1 MTVYVEVAVY
11 FPRVVGTFHY
21 HLPPDLEV
29 HPGQLVEVPFGREDR
44 PMQGVVLNIVPQPE
58 VEVTKPVT
66 GIVDPEA
73 VLTPQQIALAR
84 HMTRRWLCTLAE
96 AIALMLPPG
105 VARWTETEYRLTPE
119 APPTDQDLSPLE
131 RRLWRVLRERGP
143 LRTGQ
148 LNRLLGHLP
157 WERLL
162 EQWVRRGWVTRRAV
176 LPAPR
181 ARPRTVRAVALAVA
195 PEKVRAA
202 WDRLGRPGSSAQAR
216 RRAVLQLLLDRAPEP
231 LDVGEVYAETRAT
244 SQDLRYLEARGL
256 IRRLTQ
262 DTWRDPLEHIQ
273 ENGQPPPSLTPRQ
286 QQAWKEVRHSLEQAL
301 VQGHRVPPL
310 LLHGVTGSGKTEIYL
325 RAVEYVLRQGRQAL
339 VLVPEIGLATL
350 LVRRFLARFPGQV
363 GVLHSGLTLGQRYDT
378 WRRARRGEIPVLIGA
393 RSAVFAPLPRLG
405 LIVVDESHAESYA
418 NLEHGPYYH
427 AREVALDY
435 ARLVGGVTLLGSATP
450 DVVSMYRAREGVYR
464 LLTLPER
471 VIPGKEPSS
480 VPLPSTSQASLPHV
494 QVVDMREMWKQ
505 GQGGPLSTPLLEA
518 LQETLQRSEQA
529 LLFLNRRGTST
540 HVFCRDCGHVFQCP
554 RCQIP
559 LVFHQS
565 RGQLMCHHCG
575 YHRRWPK
582 RCPVCQ
588 GTHVAGL
595 GWGTEGLEQELRRR
609 FPRARI
615 YRWDRDTA
623 STQQEVDLLLEHFRR
638 GQADI
643 LIGTQVLAKGLD
655 LPQVTLVGIVLAD
668 IGLTLPDYRAPERT
682 FQVLTQV
689 VGRAGRGARPGRAL
703 LQTYMPEHYAIR
715 AAAAQDYEMFYRE
728 ELRHRER
735 LGYPP
740 YTRLVRLEYR
750 ALYEAQA
757 REAAE
762 ALARTL
768 QRWMRETNAR
778 ATQIIGP
785 VPCFFAR
792 RAGRY
797 RWHIL
802 LRGPDPTRILRDR
815 RLPPGWRIQVDPVSL
830 L

>member
-21 HLPPDLEV
+21 HLPPHLEV
-29 HPGQLVEVPFGREDR
+29 QPGQLVEVPFGRENR
-44 PMQGVVLNIVPQPE
+44 PMQGVVLGFVTQPE
-58 VEVTKPVT
+58 VEATKPVT

-73 VLTPQQIALAR
+73 VLTSQQIALAR
-84 HMTRRWLCTLAE
+84 LMTRRWLCTLAE

-105 VARWTETEYRLTPE
+105 VARLTETEYRLTPE
-119 APPTDQDLSPLE
+119 APPTDEHLSPLE
-131 RRLWRVLRERGP
+131 RRLWRLLRERGP
-143 LRTGQ
+143 LRTAQ
-148 LNRLLGHLP
+148 LHRHLGRLP
-157 WERLL
+157 WERLA
-162 EQWVRRGWVTRRAV
+162 EKWVQRGWIATRAV

-181 ARPRTVRAVALAVA
+181 ARPRTVRAVALAVT
-195 PEKVRAA
+195 PEEVRAA
-202 WDRLGRPGSSAQAR
+202 WDHLGRPGSPARER

-231 LDVGEVYAETRAT
+231 LEVGEVYAETGAT
-244 SQDLRYLEARGL
+244 AQDLRYLEERGL

-262 DTWRDPLEHIQ
+262 DTWRDPLAHVQ
-273 ENGQPPPSLTPRQ
+273 EDLQPPPALTPRQ
-286 QQAWKEVRHSLEQAL
+286 QQVWEEVRHSLERAL
-301 VQGHRVPPL
+301 VQGQKVPPI

-325 RAVEYVLRQGRQAL
+325 RAAEYALRQKRQVL

-405 LIVVDESHAESYA
+405 LIVVDESHAEAYA
-418 NLEHGPYYH
+418 NPEHGPYYH
-427 AREVALDY
+427 AREVARDY
-435 ARLVGGVTLLGSATP
+435 ARLVGGVALLGSATP
-450 DVVSMYRAREGVYR
+450 DVVSTYRAREGVYR
-464 LLTLPER
+464 LLVLPER
-471 VIPGKEPSS
+471 VAGGRQRPTADSS
-480 VPLPSTSQASLPHV
+480 APLPHV

-505 GQGGPLSTPLLEA
+505 GRGGPLSTPLLEA
-518 LQETLQRSEQA
+518 LQDTLRRGEQA

-554 RCQIP
+554 RCQVP

-565 RGQLMCHHCG
+565 RGRLMCHHCG
-575 YHRRWPK
+575 YHRGWP
-582 RCPVCQ
+582 RSCPVCQ
-588 GTHVAGL
+588 GKDVAGL
-595 GWGTEGLEQELRRR
+595 GWGTESLEQELRRL
-609 FPRARI
+609 FPQARI

-623 STQQEVDLLLEHFRR
+623 STQHEVDLLLEHFRR

-668 IGLTLPDYRAPERT
+668 IGLTLPDYRAAERT

-689 VGRAGRGARPGRAL
+689 VGRAGRGTRPGRAI

-715 AAAAQDYEMFYRE
+715 AAAAQDYETFYRE
-728 ELRHRER
+728 ELRHRAR

-740 YTRLVRLEYR
+740 FTRLVRLEYR
-750 ALYEAQA
+750 ALHEAQA

-762 ALARTL
+762 ALAQTL
-768 QRWMRETNAR
+768 QRWLREADAR

-792 RAGRY
+792 RAGWY
-797 RWHIL
+797 RWHII
-802 LRGPDPTRILRDR
+802 LRGPDPTRLLRDR